1 MQKILNPRKW
11 SGVAVVIRGD
21 HAVFPERRLVFEFDL
36 ECESARGAI
45 DRLAASDFL
54 IEKEYRMFWC
64 AGIFSGELF

>member
-45 DRLAASDFL
+45 DFL

-64 AGIFSGELF
+64 AGIFSDELF